1 MSGAAYEDSDDVPA
15 IPEPEPAR
23 PVTPGS
29 ASWAERAD
37 GVAPPHEESRQQLG
51 ARWKARLLGM
61 PAEVREVHLE
71 ARRKRLARIA
81 QAREAAAQR
90 ALARRY
96 DGAGGNL

>member
-1 MSGAAYEDSDDVPA
+1 MSVADDDAPDL
-15 IPEPEPAR
+15 PEPEPVR

-37 GVAPPHEESRQQLG
+37 GAAPPFEENREQVW
-51 ARWKARLLGM
+51 AKWKARILGM

-81 QAREAAAQR
+81 QRREAASLR
-90 ALARRY
+90 ARRP
-96 DGAGGNL
+96 

>member
-1 MSGAAYEDSDDVPA
+1 MSDDA
-15 IPEPEPAR
+15 DDDDLALPEADATPPE
-23 PVTPGS
+23 TPGS
-29 ASWAERAD
+29 ASWADRAD
-37 GVAPPHEESRQQLG
+37 GRAPPFEESLGQLR

-61 PAEVREVHLE
+61 TAEVREVHLE

-96 DGAGGNL
+96 DETGGA